1 MSRLKGKVAV
11 ISGGTSGIRL
21 AIAGRFVQ
29 EGARVFIFG
38 RRRGALK
45 EGCTS

>member
-11 ISGGTSGIRL
+11 ISGGTSGIGL

-29 EGARVFIFG
+29 KAAHAFIFG
-38 RRRGALK
+38 QRRGALK
-45 EGCTS
+45 QGRTS